1 MIYFNYVLIF
11 VAAALFF
18 LLVILMTM
26 KYLQEK
32 LEFSKSRC
40 YEELRR
46 FIAPEKLLSLQ
57 IFCAL
62 ITMSLFFIGQLLS
75 GVEKMQIAV
84 PVSCGFGIGAFFAIF
99 WYFRNKLAKRKME
112 FESKILDLTM
122 GIANSMRSGLAL
134 GQALELL
141 NKRMSGPMHEELTT
155 LLREHRLG
163 VPLPEA
169 FERMSNRMPCE
180 DMHLLATSIAL
191 SSKSGGS
198 LTDVLEEMVGLIRER
213 SEFQERLK
221 NMTAQ
226 GKFEAAVISCA
237 PLAAFI
243 LLYLIDP
250 VLMRPL
256 VTTGVGWLTIGGV
269 CLLVTIGYFVLRK
282 IIAVE
287 V

>member
-1 MIYFNYVLIF
+1 M
-11 VAAALFF
+11 
-18 LLVILMTM
+18 
-26 KYLQEK
+26 
-32 LEFSKSRC
+32 
-40 YEELRR
+40 
-46 FIAPEKLLSLQ
+46 
-57 IFCAL
+57 
-62 ITMSLFFIGQLLS
+62 
-75 GVEKMQIAV
+75 IAV
-84 PVSCGFGIGAFFAIF
+84 KI
-99 WYFRNKLAKRKME
+99 KLSVISHLHCNDFPQDKVADCHQKTYPSYRQP
-112 FESKILDLTM
+112 S
-122 GIANSMRSGLAL
+122 NSR
-134 GQALELL
+134 
-141 NKRMSGPMHEELTT
+141 SGPMHEELTT

-213 SEFQERLK
+213 TEFQGRLK

-256 VTTGVGWLTIGGV
+256 VTT
-269 CLLVTIGYFVLRK
+269 
-282 IIAVE
+282 E
-287 V
+287 